1 MHRRNRAAGAA
12 LAIGMAA
19 GAPAGAA
26 TLSADYLAGKWTTGS
41 KDACTKLEHEQ
52 TVFRKDGTFATE
64 HNGKAVAVGFW
75 RIDDDRLD
83 MHILASPASLGPPAQ
98 EHLVGGYGYVPVTA
112 LLFDVADDNFRMV
125 QSVGGA
131 LQGLNVFRCP

>member
-1 MHRRNRAAGAA
+1 MRGRNRVAGVV
-12 LAIGMAA
+12 LAVGMAA

-41 KDACTKLEHEQ
+41 KEACTKVEHER
-52 TVFRKDGTFATE
+52 TVFRQDGTFATE

-75 RIDDDRLD
+75 QIDDDRLD
-83 MHILASPASLGPPAQ
+83 MHILASPASLGPPLQ
-98 EHLVGGYGYVPVTA
+98 EHLDGGYGYVPVTA
-112 LLFDVADDNFRMV
+112 LLFDVADDSFRMV
-125 QSVGGA
+125 QSIGGA